1 MKNLHDILYDV
12 LVKSPINH
20 EHVIDILT
28 FFVINTLLLSSV
40 YILVKVYTFTTKKC
54 TEDEKYDLKSS
65 VYILVKVYTLDE
77 KYDLKR
83 VVADIAA
90 NTVTI
95 LLLSFVTVIFF
106 LETGWYVNTF
116 VWFGTNIILG
126 LIGDILVSM
135 TFSKRTSIANYV
147 YSKVTGIVLGIVDR
161 FSNKK

>member
-1 MKNLHDILYDV
+1 M
-12 LVKSPINH
+12 
-20 EHVIDILT
+20 
-28 FFVINTLLLSSV
+28 
-40 YILVKVYTFTTKKC
+40 KVYTFTTKKC
-54 TEDEKYDLKSS
+54 TE
-65 VYILVKVYTLDE
+65 DE

>member
-20 EHVIDILT
+20 EHVINILT

-54 TEDEKYDLKSS
+54 TEDEKYDLK
-65 VYILVKVYTLDE
+65 
-77 KYDLKR
+77 R
-83 VVADIAA
+83 VVADIAAVVADIAAVVPDIAA

-95 LLLSFVTVIFF
+95 LLLSFVTVIVF

-147 YSKVTGIVLGIVDR
+147 YSKVTGIVLGIVNR

>member
-20 EHVIDILT
+20 EHVINILT

-40 YILVKVYTFTTKKC
+40 YILVKVYTFTTKKY
-54 TEDEKYDLKSS
+54 TE
-65 VYILVKVYTLDE
+65 DE

-126 LIGDILVSM
+126 LTGDILVSM

>member
-1 MKNLHDILYDV
+1 MKNVHDILYDV

-20 EHVIDILT
+20 VHVINILT
-28 FFVINTLLLSSV
+28 FFVINTLLLSSI

-54 TEDEKYDLKSS
+54 TE
-65 VYILVKVYTLDE
+65 DE

-106 LETGWYVNTF
+106 LETGWYVYTF

>member
-20 EHVIDILT
+20 EHVINILT

-40 YILVKVYTFTTKKC
+40 YILVKVYIFTTKKC
-54 TEDEKYDLKSS
+54 TE
-65 VYILVKVYTLDE
+65 DE

>member
-1 MKNLHDILYDV
+1 MKNVHDILYDV

-20 EHVIDILT
+20 EHVMNILT

-54 TEDEKYDLKSS
+54 TE
-65 VYILVKVYTLDE
+65 DE

-116 VWFGTNIILG
+116 VWFETNIILG

>member
-1 MKNLHDILYDV
+1 MKNVHDILYDV

-20 EHVIDILT
+20 EHVMNILT

-40 YILVKVYTFTTKKC
+40 YILVKVYIFTTKKC
-54 TEDEKYDLKSS
+54 TE
-65 VYILVKVYTLDE
+65 DE

-116 VWFGTNIILG
+116 VWFETNIILG